1 MCLLPINS
9 APIQSIPTPSVIY
22 ILNCERST
30 ATHFAVQNNS
40 QSSFSIQASR
50 GPCVQRLEPC
60 VQRLEVDGTCWRHYI
75 TSVLSQT
82 AEVSRCPDHGPA
94 ALLHYCSA
102 AGPWVCVSSLALWFD
117 RCPVWPVQIHAEMR
131 NSYCLPDANYL
142 PSLIVPGIDTLR
154 ERREVLTSKFLPA
167 THCSTACCPIDET
180 MTLPAVCETLN
191 CFIHFE
197 HEQIDSANYFYRTV

>member
-50 GPCVQRLEPC
+50 GPCVQRLE
-60 VQRLEVDGTCWRHYI
+60 VDGTCWRHYI

-82 AEVSRCPDHGPA
+82 AEASGCPDHGPA

-102 AGPWVCVSSLALWFD
+102 AGPWVRVSSLALWFD
-117 RCPVWPVQIHAEMR
+117 RCPVWPVQIHAETR
-131 NSYCLPDANYL
+131 NSYCLPDADYL

-154 ERREVLTSKFLPA
+154 ERREVLTAKFFKRQVLACRSLLHSLLPDRCNDITSSLQNA
-167 THCSTACCPIDET
+167 KSIF
-180 MTLPAVCETLN
+180 
-191 CFIHFE
+191 FI
-197 HEQIDSANYFYRTV
+197 SNTNK